1 MITKTS
7 HFMGHSKIRW
17 VIWAILE
24 GFIIGIQRSDS
35 DYEVSMHW
43 LIVDTLSPIDLM
55 SHHFDTL
62 FWVSI
67 PSSSR
72 NLGVILFD
80 TFLLFFFLLVFHG
93 IFFGW
98 WMRKLLYGKKKRLS
112 TSQETTTLF
121 FNHLFL
127 FGCICDIILI
137 ETLFHISGCS
147 QGKQC

>member
-43 LIVDTLSPIDLM
+43 LIVDTLSPIDQCIDVT
-55 SHHFDTL
+55 S
-62 FWVSI
+62 FWHTFLSFN
-67 PSSSR
+67 PEFPR

-80 TFLLFFFLLVFHG
+80 TFLLFFFYW
-93 IFFGW
+93 FFMESSLGGGW
-98 WMRKLLYGKKKRLS
+98 ESFSMEKRKDWVHLRKLLLS
-112 TSQETTTLF
+112 FS
-121 FNHLFL
+121 
-127 FGCICDIILI
+127 IIYFCLVASVI
-137 ETLFHISGCS
+137 LYW
-147 QGKQC
+147 